1 MNWQALDMSILGPAM
16 LAGCIVLITHIPLGR
31 RVLQRGIIFI
41 DLAIAQIAG
50 MGVIAA
56 GTLFEADSGVV
67 VQISAFSAALL
78 GAIGLNFSERHW
90 PEVQEAI
97 IGCTF
102 VLAATGSILLL
113 ANNPHGSEQLT
124 DLLAGQVLWVTYE
137 QLWVPMIISVI
148 LFLLL
153 QYDRTGVD
161 NLIFYLSFS
170 VAVTTSVQLIGVYLV
185 FASLIIPALFTRNLA
200 VLPLIWAG
208 AIGVAGYAGG
218 LLLSA
223 LLDLPASPLIVWML
237 TICGFLFAFFGKK
250 SSLRHEPRI
259 KK

>member
-16 LAGCIVLITHIPLGR
+16 LAGCIVLTTHIPLGR
-31 RVLQRGIIFI
+31 TVLQRGIIFI

-56 GTLFEADSGVV
+56 GTLFEADSGMV
-67 VQISAFSAALL
+67 VQMSAFGAALL
-78 GAIGLNFSERHW
+78 GAIGLNFCGRRW

-124 DLLAGQVLWVTYE
+124 NLLGGQVLWVTYE
-137 QLWVPMIISVI
+137 QLWVPLIISV
-148 LFLLL
+148 LLL
-153 QYDRTGVD
+153 VLLQLDRSGTD
-161 NLIFYLSFS
+161 NLIFYLAFT

-185 FASLIIPALFTRNLA
+185 FASLIIPAIFTRNLA
-200 VLPLIWAG
+200 ALSLIWAG
-208 AIGVAGYAGG
+208 TIGIAGYAGG

-237 TICGFLFAFFGKK
+237 AICGFLLALVARK
-250 SSLRHEPRI
+250 SPT
-259 KK
+259 KATAVD

>member
-31 RVLQRGIIFI
+31 RVLRRGIIFI
-41 DLAIAQIAG
+41 DLAIAQIAA

-67 VQISAFSAALL
+67 VQISAFGAALL
-78 GAIGLNFSERHW
+78 GAIGLNFCARRW

-113 ANNPHGSEQLT
+113 ANNPHGSERLT
-124 DLLAGQVLWVTYE
+124 NLLAGQVLWVTYE
-137 QLWVPMIISVI
+137 QLWVPLLISVV
-148 LFLLL
+148 LLLLL
-153 QYDRTGVD
+153 QLDRSGTD
-161 NLIFYLSFS
+161 NLVFYLTFA

-185 FASLIIPALFTRNLA
+185 FASLIIPAIFSRNLA
-200 VLPLIWAG
+200 ALSLIWAG
-208 AIGVAGYAGG
+208 AIGIAGYAGG

-237 TICGFLFAFFGKK
+237 AICGFLLALVG
-250 SSLRHEPRI
+250 RRNQTRQQA
-259 KK
+259 